1 MNDSIYQAP
10 HVDLL
15 DTGRPQ
21 QLASRK
27 RRLVANL
34 IDSFCL
40 SALVL
45 PAMYFGGLYE
55 AATQSMWSWSYSLQS
70 GTLWALAFLLFN
82 GLLLVQRGQ
91 TLGKL
96 VMSIRIV
103 MVDGSPLQV
112 ATLAIRYG
120 VYFLGN
126 FIPIIGPLFGLI
138 NVLFIFGETRRCLH
152 DRAANTRVLRL

>member
-70 GTLWALAFLLFN
+70 GTLWA
-82 GLLLVQRGQ
+82 
-91 TLGKL
+91 
-96 VMSIRIV
+96 
-103 MVDGSPLQV
+103 P
-112 ATLAIRYG
+112 G
-120 VYFLGN
+120 VFT
-126 FIPIIGPLFGLI
+126 
-138 NVLFIFGETRRCLH
+138 V
-152 DRAANTRVLRL
+152 